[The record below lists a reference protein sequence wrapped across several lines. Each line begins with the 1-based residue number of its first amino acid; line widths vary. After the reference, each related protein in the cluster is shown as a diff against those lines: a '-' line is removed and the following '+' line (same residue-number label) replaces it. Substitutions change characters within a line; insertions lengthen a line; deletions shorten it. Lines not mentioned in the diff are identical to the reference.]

1 MTRTKSIKVGQLLNE
16 TNTVGKL
23 APGGKNKIPNMKLRN
38 VVSWIPSVAAALM
51 VLLVAPGICF
61 AGHEMKWSDVPEAVR
76 ATVLANRGVAGQT
89 VDRENGK
96 IKGKTVYEAAVKDKD
111 GSIADLVITE
121 DGKLAETKH
130 DDTADLAKEQ
140 AQAASGEK
148 ISAVM
153 KFSHPRD
160 ITNPLLPLAYLK
172 QDILE
177 GSEGGM
183 KVRIERTIL
192 PNKHKKFE
200 IAGQTIDTLVME
212 DREIKNGALEE
223 VTLDYFA
230 QDDEGN
236 VYYLGEDVNEYDEKG
251 KVKGHSG
258 AWLFGK
264 DTQHVGVIIPAHP
277 KVGDKFMSEDVNK
290 EIREDDEVVAV
301 GETVSVPAGKFENCV
316 KVKEVLADGEIEF
329 KYYAPGVGVVRE
341 VPAGGDVV
349 LKSHKSR

>member
-1 MTRTKSIKVGQLLNE
+1 MNNAILKLT
-16 TNTVGKL
+16 KL
-23 APGGKNKIPNMKLRN
+23 ATVMALGG
-38 VVSWIPSVAAALM
+38 ALT
-51 VLLVAPGICF
+51 LTAR
-61 AGHEMKWSDVPEAVR
+61 AGHPMKWADLPEAVR
-76 ATVLANRGVAGQT
+76 ATVLANGGVAGQT

-96 IKGKTVYEAAVKDKD
+96 IKGLTVYEAGVKDKD

-121 DGKLAETKH
+121 DGKLVETKH
-130 DDTADLAKEQ
+130 DDAADLAAEQ
-140 AQAASGEK
+140 AKAGGGKKVSAA
-148 ISAVM
+148 M

-177 GSEGGM
+177 GKEGGQTI
-183 KVRIERTIL
+183 RIERTIL
-192 PNKHKKFE
+192 LNKHKKFT
-200 IAGQTIDTLVME
+200 IAGQTIDSLVME

-230 QDDEGN
+230 QDDEGT
-236 VYYLGEDVNEYDEKG
+236 VYYLGEDVDEYDGG

-264 DTQHVGVIIPAHP
+264 DTQHPGVIIPAHP
-277 KVGDKFMSEDVNK
+277 KVGDKFKSEDVNK
-290 EIREDDEVVAV
+290 EIHEDDEVVAV
-301 GETVSVPAGKFENCV
+301 NETVSVPAGTYENCV

-349 LKSHKSR
+349 LKSHTTR